1 MALLPIKLYTAP
13 TPNGFKIS
21 IFLEVLGLK
30 YDSQIFDI
38 SKGETKQNWFVELN
52 PNGRIPVIVDPN
64 VKGEGK
70 GEGEGEGKGEGEGEG
85 EGKGEGDN
93 GGLVLSQ
100 TGAILQYLADTYDK
114 EHKYSYP
121 FGSIEYYKTL
131 EYLIFQVS
139 ENGPI
144 QGQANHFVVFAKEK
158 VPYGINRYLTDTK
171 RIYDVYEDI
180 LSRNKNNGSKYL
192 VGDRYTIAD
201 FALLGW
207 AFRLPRLNIDIHSWP
222 LLGKWFDELT
232 QIPAVQ
238 RGLIVP
244 PH

>member
-1 MALLPIKLYTAP
+1 MTLPIKLYTFG
-13 TPNGFKIS
+13 TPNGHKIS
-21 IFLEVLGLK
+21 IFLEVLKLAYTVEK
-30 YDSQIFDI
+30 VDI
-38 SKGETKQNWFVELN
+38 TKGESKKDWFVKLN

-64 VKGEGK
+64 V
-70 GEGEGEGKGEGEGEG
+70 
-85 EGKGEGDN
+85 KGEGDN

-201 FALLGW
+201 FALYSWTGGLK
-207 AFRLPRLNIDIHSWP
+207 LLDINISQWP
-222 LLGKWFDELT
+222 LLSKWYQALSEVPGV
-232 QIPAVQ
+232 QEGSKVPA
-238 RGLIVP
+238 
-244 PH
+244 